1 MTPPEDAV
9 DPDSAIDV
17 GREALYVTLMV
28 CTPLLATGLLVGLS
42 VSILQAVTQ
51 IQEQTLAF
59 VPKIL
64 AIMVALLLLMPWLI
78 TKVTEYT
85 TALIISASQFD

>member
-1 MTPPEDAV
+1 MSPESAV
-9 DPDSAIDV
+9 DV
-17 GREALYVTLMV
+17 GREALYLTLMV
-28 CTPLLATGLLVGLS
+28 CVPLLATGLVVGLTVS
-42 VSILQAVTQ
+42 VFQAVTQ

-64 AIMVALLLLMPWLI
+64 AIMIALLVLLPWLM

-85 TALIISASQFD
+85 TTLIISASQFN